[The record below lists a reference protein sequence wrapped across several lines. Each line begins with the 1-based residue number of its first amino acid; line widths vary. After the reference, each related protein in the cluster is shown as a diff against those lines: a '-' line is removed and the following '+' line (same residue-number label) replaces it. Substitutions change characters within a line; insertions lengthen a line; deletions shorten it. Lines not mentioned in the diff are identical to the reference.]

1 MSATAERSPTKL
13 PPSQLPPLT
22 GWQLW
27 AAAFFLSM
35 ANLIAILDMTIAN
48 VSVLTIAGGLAVTPT
63 QGTWVITS
71 YAVAEA
77 ITVPLT
83 GWFTQRY
90 GSVKVFVVAMA
101 AFGLFSAL
109 AGMST
114 SLGVLVFARVLQGM
128 AGGPLMPLSQTL
140 LLRIFPKEKA
150 GAATGIW
157 AMTTLVG
164 PVLGPILGGWI
175 CDNYTWPWIFLINL
189 PIAAA
194 CAWICWKV
202 LRRYETTIVRN
213 PIDVVGFVLLIVWV
227 GALQI
232 MLDEGKNLD
241 WFSSPIIVALAVVAV
256 IGFVAFLIWEF
267 TEAHPIVDLRVFRH
281 RGFTAAVI
289 TISLTFAGFFAANV
303 LTPLWLQSFMAYTAT
318 DAGMTTAWIGI
329 TAFFVAPAVAAMSMK
344 MDPRKLVFYG
354 IIWLGAMT
362 FYRTI
367 ATTEMTYWDVALPLM
382 LLGLGMPFF
391 FIPSTAAAL
400 SSVDEEETNSA
411 AGLMNFMRTLS
422 GAIATSVVTTYWE
435 DEITR
440 NRAELVGVIDPGQ
453 VVYNQ
458 LTSQGMT
465 DDQAML
471 VLERMV
477 TEQSVMLATNELM
490 LVVSVILIVSAFF
503 IWLVPKPTR
512 EIDTSSVH

>member
-1 MSATAERSPTKL
+1 M
-13 PPSQLPPLT
+13 PSVDKGLQPLT

-27 AAAFFLSM
+27 AAALFLSM

-83 GWFTQRY
+83 GWFTARY
-90 GSVKVFVVAMA
+90 GSVKVFVIAMA
-101 AFGLFSAL
+101 AFGLFSGL
-109 AGMST
+109 AGLSS
-114 SLGVLVFARVLQGM
+114 SLGFLVFARVLQGM

-140 LLRIFPKEKA
+140 LLRIFPKDKA

-175 CDNYTWPWIFLINL
+175 CDNYSWPWIFLINL

-202 LRRYETTIVRN
+202 LKRYETKIVRN
-213 PIDVVGFVLLIVWV
+213 PIDMVGFALLIVWV

-241 WFSSPIIVALAVVAV
+241 WFSSPIIVALAVVATV
-256 IGFVAFLIWEF
+256 GFFAFLIWEF
-267 TEAHPIVDLRVFRH
+267 TEEHPIVDLRVFRH
-281 RGFTAAVI
+281 RGFSAAVL

-303 LTPLWLQSFMAYTAT
+303 LTPLWLQSFMSYTAT

-329 TAFFVAPAVAAMSMK
+329 MAFLTAPAVAAMSMK
-344 MDPRKLVFYG
+344 LDPRKLVFCG
-354 IIWLGAMT
+354 VVWLGVMT
-362 FYRTI
+362 LYRTV
-367 ATTEMTYWDVALPLM
+367 ATTEMTYWDIALPLM

-400 SSVDEEETNSA
+400 GSVDEAETNSA

-440 NRAELVGVIDPGQ
+440 NRAELVGVIDPAQ

-458 LTSQGMT
+458 LIGQGMT
-465 DDQAML
+465 ADQAL
-471 VLERMV
+471 VILERMV

-490 LVVSVILIVSAFF
+490 LVVALMLIASAFF

-512 EIDTSSVH
+512 SVDPSAMH

>member
-1 MSATAERSPTKL
+1 MSQAESSLKPL
-13 PPSQLPPLT
+13 SGAQLVV
-22 GWQLW
+22 
-27 AAAFFLSM
+27 AALLLSM

-48 VSVLTIAGGLAVTPT
+48 VSVLTISGSLAVTPT

-83 GWFTQRY
+83 GWFTARY

-101 AFGLFSAL
+101 AFGMFSGL
-109 AGMST
+109 AAMSS
-114 SLGVLVFARVLQGM
+114 SLGFLVFARVLQGM

-194 CAWICWKV
+194 CAYICWKI
-202 LRRYETTIVRN
+202 LHRHETKIVRN
-213 PIDVVGFVLLIVWV
+213 PIDMVGFALLIIWV

-241 WFSSPIIVALAVVAV
+241 WFSSGVIIMLAVVAA
-256 IGFVAFLIWEF
+256 IGFAAFMIWEL
-267 TEAHPIVDLRVFRH
+267 TEEHPIVDLRVFRH
-281 RGFTAAVI
+281 RGFSAAVL

-303 LTPLWLQSFMAYTAT
+303 LTPLWLQSFMGYTAT
-318 DAGMTTAWIGI
+318 NAGMVTAWVGI
-329 TAFFVAPAVAAMSMK
+329 TAFFIAPAVAAMSTK
-344 MDPRKLVFYG
+344 KDPRMLVFG
-354 IIWLGAMT
+354 GVMWIGLIIG
-362 FYRTI
+362 YRAI
-367 ATTEMTYWDVALPLM
+367 ATTDMTYWDISWPLILM
-382 LLGLGMPFF
+382 GLGMPFF

-411 AGLMNFMRTLS
+411 AGLMNFMRTLA
-422 GAIATSVVTTYWE
+422 GAMATSVVTTYW
-435 DEITR
+435 DNDITR
-440 NRAELVGVIDPGQ
+440 NRAERVGLVDQ
-453 VVYNQ
+453 DQTVYNQ
-458 LTSQGMT
+458 LLSQGMT
-465 DDQAML
+465 PEQATQ
-471 VLERMV
+471 VLEKML
-477 TEQSVMLATNELM
+477 TDQSVMLATNDLM
-490 LVVSVILIVSAFF
+490 LLIALLLVFSAFV

-512 EIDTSSVH
+512 TIDPGLSH

>member
-1 MSATAERSPTKL
+1 MSNSEQSLK
-13 PPSQLPPLT
+13 PLT

-27 AAAFFLSM
+27 AAALFLSM

-83 GWFTQRY
+83 GWFTARY

-101 AFGLFSAL
+101 AFGLCSGL
-109 AGMST
+109 AGLSS
-114 SLGVLVFARVLQGM
+114 SLGFLVFARILQGM

-164 PVLGPILGGWI
+164 PVLGPIVGGWI

-189 PIAAA
+189 PIAAV
-194 CAWICWKV
+194 CAWICWKI
-202 LRRYETTIVRN
+202 LRRYETPIVRN
-213 PIDVVGFVLLIVWV
+213 PIDVVGFTLLIIWV

-232 MLDEGKNLD
+232 MLDEGKNFD
-241 WFSSPIIVALAVVAV
+241 WFSSAFIIALAVVAI
-256 IGFVAFLIWEF
+256 IGFVAFLIWEL
-267 TEAHPIVDLRVFRH
+267 TEEHPIVDLRVFRH
-281 RGFTAAVI
+281 RGFTAAVL

-303 LTPLWLQSFMAYTAT
+303 LTPLWLQSYMAYTAT
-318 DAGMTTAWIGI
+318 DSGMTTAWIGI
-329 TAFFVAPAVAAMSMK
+329 TAFFTAPAVAAMSMK
-344 MDPRKLVFYG
+344 LDPRKLVFFG
-354 IIWLGAMT
+354 VLWLGFITM
-362 FYRTI
+362 YRAI
-367 ATTEMTYWDVALPLM
+367 ATTDMDYWDIALPLM

-400 SSVDEEETNSA
+400 GSVEEAETNSA

-422 GAIATSVVTTYWE
+422 GAIATSLVTTYWE

-440 NRAELVGVIDPGQ
+440 NRAELVGVIDPAQ
-453 VVYNQ
+453 ITYNQ
-458 LTSQGMT
+458 LVAQGMT
-465 DDQAML
+465 DSQALAILEYML
-471 VLERMV
+471 
-477 TEQSVMLATNELM
+477 TGQSVMLATNELM
-490 LVVSVILIVSAFF
+490 LVVSIMLIVSAFF
-503 IWLVPKPTR
+503 IWFVPKPTR
-512 EIDTSSVH
+512 SVDASAIH

>member
-1 MSATAERSPTKL
+1 MSATDKAL
-13 PPSQLPPLT
+13 QPLS

-27 AAAFFLSM
+27 AAAMFLSM

-90 GSVKVFVVAMA
+90 GSVKVFVIAMA
-101 AFGLFSAL
+101 AFGIFSGL
-109 AGMST
+109 AGLSS
-114 SLGVLVFARVLQGM
+114 SLGFLVFARILQGM

-175 CDNYTWPWIFLINL
+175 CDNYSWPWIFLINL
-189 PIAAA
+189 PIAGA
-194 CAWICWKV
+194 CAYICWKI
-202 LRRYETTIVRN
+202 LRRYETKIIRN
-213 PIDVVGFVLLIVWV
+213 PIDVVGFVLLIIWV

-241 WFSSPIIVALAVVAV
+241 WFSSPIISLLAVISV
-256 IGFVAFLIWEF
+256 IGFIAFLIWEF
-267 TEAHPIVDLRVFRH
+267 TEEHPIVDLRVFRH
-281 RGFTAAVI
+281 RGFTAAVL
-289 TISLTFAGFFAANV
+289 TVSLTFAGFFAANV

-329 TAFFVAPAVAAMSMK
+329 TAFFTAPAVAAMSMK
-344 MDPRKLVFYG
+344 MDPRKLVFFG
-354 IIWLGAMT
+354 VLWLGLITM
-362 FYRTI
+362 YRAV
-367 ATTEMTYWDVALPLM
+367 ATTDMSYWDIALPLM

-400 SSVDEEETNSA
+400 GSVEEAETNSA
-411 AGLMNFMRTLS
+411 AGLMNFMRTLA
-422 GAIATSVVTTYWE
+422 GAVATSVVTTYWE

-440 NRAELVGVIDPGQ
+440 NRAELVGVIDPARMT
-453 VVYNQ
+453 YNQ
-458 LTSQGMT
+458 LIDQGMT
-465 DDQAML
+465 DAQAL
-471 VLERMV
+471 AVLERVV

-490 LVVSVILIVSAFF
+490 LVVSLMLIFSAFV

-512 EIDTSSVH
+512 VVDPSASH

>member
-1 MSATAERSPTKL
+1 MSVDKAL
-13 PPSQLPPLT
+13 QPLT

-27 AAAFFLSM
+27 AAAMFLSM

-101 AFGLFSAL
+101 AFGLCSAL
-109 AGMST
+109 AGLST
-114 SLGVLVFARVLQGM
+114 SLGFLIFARVLQGM

-140 LLRIFPKEKA
+140 MLRIFPKEKA

-175 CDNYTWPWIFLINL
+175 CDNYSWPWIFLINL
-189 PIAAA
+189 PIAGA
-194 CAWICWKV
+194 CAYICWKI
-202 LRRYETTIVRN
+202 LRRYETKIVRN
-213 PIDVVGFVLLIVWV
+213 PIDVVGFVLLLVWV

-241 WFSSPIIVALAVVAV
+241 WFSSITIIGLAIVAVV
-256 IGFVAFLIWEF
+256 GFIAFLIWEF
-267 TEAHPIVDLRVFRH
+267 TAEHPIVDLRVFRH
-281 RGFTAAVI
+281 RGFTAAVL

-318 DAGMTTAWIGI
+318 GAGMTTAWIGI
-329 TAFFVAPAVAAMSMK
+329 TAFFTAPFVAAMSMK
-344 MDPRKLVFYG
+344 MDPRKLVFVG
-354 IIWLGAMT
+354 VIWIALMT
-362 FYRTI
+362 LYRTV
-367 ATTEMTYWDVALPLM
+367 ASTDMGYWDVAFPLM

-400 SSVDEEETNSA
+400 ASVDEAETNSA
-411 AGLMNFMRTLS
+411 AGLMNFMRTLA
-422 GAIATSVVTTYWE
+422 GAIATSIVTSYWE

-453 VVYNQ
+453 ITYNQ
-458 LTSQGMT
+458 LIDQGMPEP
-465 DDQAML
+465 QALL

-490 LVVSVILIVSAFF
+490 LVVALMLIFSAFL

-512 EIDTSSVH
+512 TIDASASH

>member
-1 MSATAERSPTKL
+1 MSHRDQAL
-13 PPSQLPPLT
+13 QPLN

-27 AAAFFLSM
+27 AAALFLSM

-90 GSVKVFVVAMA
+90 GSVKVFVIAMA
-101 AFGLFSAL
+101 AFGVFSGL
-109 AGMST
+109 AGMSS
-114 SLGVLVFARVLQGM
+114 SLGFLIFARVLQGM

-175 CDNYTWPWIFLINL
+175 CDNASWPWIFLINL

-202 LRRYETTIVRN
+202 LRRYETKIVRN
-213 PIDVVGFVLLIVWV
+213 PIDVVGFILLIIWV

-241 WFSSPIIVALAVVAV
+241 WFASPIIIGLAAVAVV
-256 IGFVAFLIWEF
+256 GFCAFLIWEF
-267 TEAHPIVDLRVFRH
+267 TEEHPIVDLRVFRH
-281 RGFTAAVI
+281 RGFTAAVL

-329 TAFFVAPAVAAMSMK
+329 TAFVVAPAVAAMSMK
-344 MDPRKLVFYG
+344 FDPRKLVFFG
-354 IIWLGAMT
+354 IIWLGLIT
-362 FYRTI
+362 LYRTV
-367 ATTEMTYWDVALPLM
+367 ATTEMTYWDVSLPLM

-400 SSVDEEETNSA
+400 GSVEEEETNSA

-422 GAIATSVVTTYWE
+422 GAIATSMVTTYWE

-440 NRAELVGVIDPGQ
+440 NRADLVGIIDPGQ
-453 VVYNQ
+453 AIANQ
-458 LTSQGMT
+458 LSSQGMN
-465 DDQAML
+465 DAQVLA
-471 VLERMV
+471 VLEHMV

-490 LVVSVILIVSAFF
+490 LVTAYILIAAAFL
-503 IWLVPKPTR
+503 IWLVPKPGR
-512 EIDTSSVH
+512 AIDTSAIH

>member
-1 MSATAERSPTKL
+1 MSATAEPLPTTR
-13 PPSQLPPLT
+13 PSSQLPPLT

-114 SLGVLVFARVLQGM
+114 SLGFLVFARVLQGM

-458 LTSQGMT
+458 LTSQGMS

-490 LVVSVILIVSAFF
+490 LVVSIILIVSAFF

-512 EIDTSSVH
+512 EIDTSGVH

>member
-1 MSATAERSPTKL
+1 MTSIDKAL
-13 PPSQLPPLT
+13 QPLS

-27 AAAFFLSM
+27 AAAMFLSM

-90 GSVKVFVVAMA
+90 GSVKVFVIAMA
-101 AFGLFSAL
+101 AFGIFSGL
-109 AGMST
+109 AGLSS
-114 SLGVLVFARVLQGM
+114 SLGFLVFARILQGM

-175 CDNYTWPWIFLINL
+175 CDNYSWPWIFLINL
-189 PIAAA
+189 PIAGA
-194 CAWICWKV
+194 CAYICWKI
-202 LRRYETTIVRN
+202 LRRYETRIVRN
-213 PIDVVGFVLLIVWV
+213 PIDVVGFILLIIWV

-241 WFSSPIIVALAVVAV
+241 WFSSPIISMLAVISV
-256 IGFVAFLIWEF
+256 IGFIAFLIWEF

-281 RGFTAAVI
+281 RGFSAAVL
-289 TISLTFAGFFAANV
+289 TVSLTFAGFFAANV

-329 TAFFVAPAVAAMSMK
+329 TAFFTAPAVAAMSMK
-344 MDPRKLVFYG
+344 LDPRKLVFCG
-354 IIWLGAMT
+354 VLWLGAITM
-362 FYRTI
+362 YRAV
-367 ATTEMTYWDVALPLM
+367 ATTDMSYWDVALPLM

-400 SSVDEEETNSA
+400 GSVDEAETNSA
-411 AGLMNFMRTLS
+411 AGLMNFMRTLA
-422 GAIATSVVTTYWE
+422 GAVATSVVTTYWE

-440 NRAELVGVIDPGQ
+440 NRAELVGIIDPARIT
-453 VVYNQ
+453 YNQ
-458 LTSQGMT
+458 LIDQGMT
-465 DDQAML
+465 DAQAL
-471 VLERMV
+471 AVLERIV

-490 LVVSVILIVSAFF
+490 LVVSLMLIFSAFV

-512 EIDTSSVH
+512 TIDPSASH

>member
-1 MSATAERSPTKL
+1 MSAADNAL
-13 PPSQLPPLT
+13 QPSRPLAPLT

-27 AAAFFLSM
+27 AAALFLSM

-90 GSVKVFVVAMA
+90 GSVKVFVIAMA
-101 AFGLFSAL
+101 AFGLCSGL
-109 AGMST
+109 AGLSS
-114 SLGVLVFARVLQGM
+114 SLGFLVFARVLQGM

-175 CDNYTWPWIFLINL
+175 CDNYSWPWIFLINL

-202 LRRYETTIVRN
+202 LKRYETVIVRN
-213 PIDVVGFVLLIVWV
+213 PIDVVGFILLVVWV
-227 GALQI
+227 GSLQI

-241 WFSSPIIVALAVVAV
+241 WFSSPIIIGLAVVSV
-256 IGFVAFLIWEF
+256 IGFCAFLIWEL
-267 TEAHPIVDLRVFRH
+267 TEEHPIVDLRIFRH

-303 LTPLWLQSFMAYTAT
+303 LTPLWLQSYMAYTAT

-329 TAFFVAPAVAAMSMK
+329 MAFITAPAVAAMSMK
-344 MDPRKLVFYG
+344 LDPRTLVFFG
-354 IIWLGAMT
+354 VVWLGGMT
-362 FYRTI
+362 MYRAV
-367 ATTEMTYWDVALPLM
+367 ATTDMTYWNVALPLM

-400 SSVDEEETNSA
+400 GSVEEVETNSA

-422 GAIATSVVTTYWE
+422 GAIATSFVTTYWE

-453 VVYNQ
+453 AVYNQ
-458 LTSQGMT
+458 LLGQGMSE
-465 DDQAML
+465 DQVFM

-477 TEQSVMLATNELM
+477 IEQSVMLATNELM
-490 LVVSVILIVSAFF
+490 LVVSLMLIASAFF

-512 EIDTSSVH
+512 AVDPSAMH

>member
-1 MSATAERSPTKL
+1 MSATDKAL
-13 PPSQLPPLT
+13 QPLS

-27 AAAFFLSM
+27 AAAMFLSM

-90 GSVKVFVVAMA
+90 GSVKVFVIAMA
-101 AFGLFSAL
+101 AFGIFSGL
-109 AGMST
+109 AGLSS
-114 SLGVLVFARVLQGM
+114 SLGFLVFARILQGM

-175 CDNYTWPWIFLINL
+175 CDNYSWPWIFLINL
-189 PIAAA
+189 PIAGA
-194 CAWICWKV
+194 CAYICWKI
-202 LRRYETTIVRN
+202 LRRYETKIIRN
-213 PIDVVGFVLLIVWV
+213 PIDVVGFVLLIIWV

-241 WFSSPIIVALAVVAV
+241 WFSSPIISLLAVISV
-256 IGFVAFLIWEF
+256 IGFIAFLIWEF
-267 TEAHPIVDLRVFRH
+267 TEEHPIVDLRVFRH
-281 RGFTAAVI
+281 RGFTAAVL
-289 TISLTFAGFFAANV
+289 TVSLTFAGFFAANV

-329 TAFFVAPAVAAMSMK
+329 TAFFTAPAVAAMSMK
-344 MDPRKLVFYG
+344 MDPRKLVFFG
-354 IIWLGAMT
+354 VLRLGLITM
-362 FYRTI
+362 YRAV
-367 ATTEMTYWDVALPLM
+367 ATTDMSYWDIALPLM

-400 SSVDEEETNSA
+400 GSVEEAETNSA
-411 AGLMNFMRTLS
+411 AGLMNFMRTLA
-422 GAIATSVVTTYWE
+422 GAVATSVVTTYWE

-440 NRAELVGVIDPGQ
+440 NRAELVGVIDPARMT
-453 VVYNQ
+453 YNQ
-458 LTSQGMT
+458 LIDQGMT
-465 DDQAML
+465 DAQAL
-471 VLERMV
+471 AVLERVV

-490 LVVSVILIVSAFF
+490 LVVSLMLIFSAFV

-512 EIDTSSVH
+512 VVDPSASH

>member
-1 MSATAERSPTKL
+1 MSATEKDRQSLAPPT
-13 PPSQLPPLT
+13 PLT

-27 AAAFFLSM
+27 AAALFLSM

-90 GSVKVFVVAMA
+90 GSVKVFVIAMA
-101 AFGLFSAL
+101 AFGLCSGL
-109 AGMST
+109 AGLSS
-114 SLGVLVFARVLQGM
+114 SLGFLVFARVLQGM

-175 CDNYTWPWIFLINL
+175 CDNYSWPWIFLINL

-202 LRRYETTIVRN
+202 LQRYETKIVRN
-213 PIDVVGFVLLIVWV
+213 PIDVVGFILLIVWV

-241 WFSSPIIVALAVVAV
+241 WFSSPLIVALAVVAV
-256 IGFVAFLIWEF
+256 IGFCAFLIWEL
-267 TEAHPIVDLRVFRH
+267 TEEHPIVDLRIFRH

-318 DAGMTTAWIGI
+318 DSGMTTAWIGI
-329 TAFFVAPAVAAMSMK
+329 MAFITAPAVAAMSMK
-344 MDPRKLVFYG
+344 MDPRKLVFFG
-354 IIWLGAMT
+354 VIWLGAMT
-362 FYRTI
+362 WYRTV
-367 ATTEMTYWDVALPLM
+367 ATTDMTYWDVAMPLM

-391 FIPSTAAAL
+391 FIPSTAVAL
-400 SSVDEEETNSA
+400 GSVEESETNSA

-453 VVYNQ
+453 TIYNQ
-458 LTSQGMT
+458 LIGQGMNE
-465 DDQAML
+465 DQVFM

-490 LVVSVILIVSAFF
+490 LVVSIMLVGSAFF

-512 EIDTSSVH
+512 TIDPSAGH

>member
-1 MSATAERSPTKL
+1 MSQAESSLK
-13 PPSQLPPLT
+13 PLT
-22 GWQLW
+22 GGQLVV
-27 AAAFFLSM
+27 AALLLSM

-48 VSVLTIAGGLAVTPT
+48 VSVLTISGSLAVTPT

-83 GWFTQRY
+83 GWFTARF

-101 AFGLFSAL
+101 AFGIFSGL
-109 AGMST
+109 AAMSS
-114 SLGVLVFARVLQGM
+114 SLGFLVFARVLQGM

-194 CAWICWKV
+194 CAYVCWKI
-202 LRRYETTIVRN
+202 LRRHETKIVRN
-213 PIDVVGFVLLIVWV
+213 PIDIVGFALLIIWV

-241 WFSSPIIVALAVVAV
+241 WFSSNIIIALAVVAV
-256 IGFVAFLIWEF
+256 IGFAAFMIWEL
-267 TEAHPIVDLRVFRH
+267 TEEHPSVDLRVFRH
-281 RGFTAAVI
+281 RGFSAAVL

-303 LTPLWLQSFMAYTAT
+303 LTPLWLQSFMGYTAT
-318 DAGMTTAWIGI
+318 HAGMVTAWVGI
-329 TAFFVAPAVAAMSMK
+329 TAFFIAPAVAAMSTK
-344 MDPRKLVFYG
+344 KDPRMLVFG
-354 IIWLGAMT
+354 GVLWLGLIIAL
-362 FYRTI
+362 RAI
-367 ATTEMTYWDVALPLM
+367 ATTDMSYWDISWPLM
-382 LLGLGMPFF
+382 LMGLGMPFF
-391 FIPSTAAAL
+391 FIPSTAVAL
-400 SSVDEEETNSA
+400 SSVNEEETNSA
-411 AGLMNFMRTLS
+411 AGLMNFMRTLA
-422 GAIATSVVTTYWE
+422 GAMATSVVTSYW
-435 DEITR
+435 DNDITR
-440 NRAELVGVIDPGQ
+440 NRAERVGLVDQ
-453 VVYNQ
+453 DQAVYNQ
-458 LTSQGMT
+458 LLGQGMT
-465 DDQAML
+465 SEQATQML
-471 VLERMV
+471 EKML
-477 TEQSVMLATNELM
+477 TDQSVMLATNELM
-490 LVVSVILIVSAFF
+490 LIIALLLVFSAFV

-512 EIDTSSVH
+512 TIDPGLSH

>member
-1 MSATAERSPTKL
+1 MSASEKGRQPL
-13 PPSQLPPLT
+13 VPLT

-27 AAAFFLSM
+27 AAALFLSM

-90 GSVKVFVVAMA
+90 GSVKVFVIAMG
-101 AFGLFSAL
+101 AFGLCSGL
-109 AGMST
+109 AGLSS
-114 SLGVLVFARVLQGM
+114 SLGFLVFARVLQGM

-175 CDNYTWPWIFLINL
+175 CDNYSWPWIFLINL

-202 LRRYETTIVRN
+202 LQRYETKIIRN
-213 PIDVVGFVLLIVWV
+213 PIDVVGFILLIVWV

-241 WFSSPIIVALAVVAV
+241 WFSSPIIVALGVVAI
-256 IGFVAFLIWEF
+256 IGFCAFLIWEL
-267 TEAHPIVDLRVFRH
+267 TEEHPIVDLRIFRH

-318 DAGMTTAWIGI
+318 DSGMTTAWIGI
-329 TAFFVAPAVAAMSMK
+329 MAFITAPAVAAMSMK
-344 MDPRKLVFYG
+344 MDPRKLVFFG
-354 IIWLGAMT
+354 VIWLGAMT
-362 FYRTI
+362 WFRTV
-367 ATTEMTYWDVALPLM
+367 ATTDMTYWDIALPLM

-391 FIPSTAAAL
+391 FIPSTAVAL
-400 SSVDEEETNSA
+400 GSVEEAETNSA

-453 VVYNQ
+453 SIYNQ
-458 LTSQGMT
+458 LIGQGMN
-465 DDQAML
+465 QEQVFA

-490 LVVSVILIVSAFF
+490 LVVSIMLVASAFF

-512 EIDTSSVH
+512 TIDPSAAH

>member
-1 MSATAERSPTKL
+1 MVVAVKETAL
-13 PPSQLPPLT
+13 QPLS
-22 GWQLW
+22 GGQLW
-27 AAAFFLSM
+27 AAAIFLSM

-77 ITVPLT
+77 ISVPLT
-83 GWFTQRY
+83 GWFTARY
-90 GSVKVFVVAMA
+90 GSVRVFVIAMA
-101 AFGLFSAL
+101 AFGLFSGL
-109 AGMST
+109 AGLSS
-114 SLGVLVFARVLQGM
+114 SLGFLVFARVLQGM

-194 CAWICWKV
+194 CGWICWKI
-202 LRRYETTIVRN
+202 LRRYETRIVRN
-213 PIDVVGFVLLIVWV
+213 PIDVVGFILLFIWV

-241 WFSSPIIVALAVVAV
+241 WFSSKIIIALAVIAA
-256 IGFVAFLIWEF
+256 IGFIAFLIWEF
-267 TEAHPIVDLRVFRH
+267 TEEHPIVDLRVFRH
-281 RGFTAAVI
+281 RGFSAAVL

-303 LTPLWLQSFMAYTAT
+303 LTPLWLQSFMGYTAT
-318 DAGMTTAWIGI
+318 DSGMTTAWIGI
-329 TAFFVAPAVAAMSMK
+329 SAFFTAPLVAAMSMK
-344 MDPRKLVFYG
+344 MDPRKLVFLG
-354 IIWLGAMT
+354 VLWLGGMT
-362 FYRTI
+362 LYRTI
-367 ATTEMTYWDVALPLM
+367 ATTDMTSWDITWPMM

-391 FIPSTAAAL
+391 FIPSTAVAL
-400 SSVDEEETNSA
+400 GSVDEEETNSA
-411 AGLMNFMRTLS
+411 AGLMNFMRTLA
-422 GAIATSVVTTYWE
+422 GAIATSLVTTYWE

-440 NRAELVGVIDPGQ
+440 NRADLVGVIDPAQMTYQQLIEQGMSDAQ
-453 VVYNQ
+453 ALAMLEQ
-458 LTSQGMT
+458 LTTS
-465 DDQAML
+465 
-471 VLERMV
+471 
-477 TEQSVMLATNELM
+477 QSVMLATNELM
-490 LVVSVILIVSAFF
+490 LIVSLLLLFSAFV

-512 EIDTSSVH
+512 VIDPSMSH

>member
-1 MSATAERSPTKL
+1 MSQAESSLKPL
-13 PPSQLPPLT
+13 SGAQLVV
-22 GWQLW
+22 
-27 AAAFFLSM
+27 AALLLSM

-48 VSVLTIAGGLAVTPT
+48 VSVLTISGSLAVTPT

-83 GWFTQRY
+83 GWFTARY

-101 AFGLFSAL
+101 AFGMFSGL
-109 AGMST
+109 AAMSS
-114 SLGVLVFARVLQGM
+114 SLGFLVFARVLQGM

-194 CAWICWKV
+194 CAYICWKI
-202 LRRYETTIVRN
+202 LHRHETKIVRN
-213 PIDVVGFVLLIVWV
+213 PIDMVGFALLIIWV

-241 WFSSPIIVALAVVAV
+241 WFSSGVIIMLAVVAA
-256 IGFVAFLIWEF
+256 IGFAAFMIWEL
-267 TEAHPIVDLRVFRH
+267 TEEHPIVDLRVFRH
-281 RGFTAAVI
+281 RGFSAAVL

-303 LTPLWLQSFMAYTAT
+303 LTPLWLQSFMGYTAT
-318 DAGMTTAWIGI
+318 NAGMVTAWVGI
-329 TAFFVAPAVAAMSMK
+329 TAFFIAPAVAAMLTK
-344 MDPRKLVFYG
+344 KDPRMLVFG
-354 IIWLGAMT
+354 GVMWIGLIIG
-362 FYRTI
+362 YRAI
-367 ATTEMTYWDVALPLM
+367 ATTDMTYWDISWPLILM
-382 LLGLGMPFF
+382 GLGMPFF

-411 AGLMNFMRTLS
+411 AGLMNFMRTLA
-422 GAIATSVVTTYWE
+422 GAMATSVVTTYW
-435 DEITR
+435 DNDITR
-440 NRAELVGVIDPGQ
+440 NRAERVGLVDQ
-453 VVYNQ
+453 DQTVYNQ
-458 LTSQGMT
+458 LLSQGMT
-465 DDQAML
+465 PEQATQ
-471 VLERMV
+471 VLEKML
-477 TEQSVMLATNELM
+477 TDQSVMLATNDLM
-490 LVVSVILIVSAFF
+490 LVIALLLVFSAFV

-512 EIDTSSVH
+512 TIDPGLSH

>member
-1 MSATAERSPTKL
+1 MSKVESMLK
-13 PPSQLPPLT
+13 PLS

-27 AAAFFLSM
+27 AAAMFLSM

-90 GSVKVFVVAMA
+90 GSVKVFVIAMA
-101 AFGLFSAL
+101 AFGLCSVL
-109 AGMST
+109 AGLST
-114 SLGVLVFARVLQGM
+114 SLGFLVFARVLQGM

-175 CDNYTWPWIFLINL
+175 CDNYSWPWIFLINL
-189 PIAAA
+189 PIAGA
-194 CAWICWKV
+194 CAYICWKI
-202 LRRYETTIVRN
+202 LRRYETKIVRN
-213 PIDVVGFVLLIVWV
+213 PIDVIGFVLLIIWV

-241 WFSSPIIVALAVVAV
+241 WFSSNIIVSLAVIAV
-256 IGFVAFLIWEF
+256 VGFVAFLIWEF
-267 TEAHPIVDLRVFRH
+267 TEEHPIVDLRVFRH
-281 RGFTAAVI
+281 RGFSAAVL

-329 TAFFVAPAVAAMSMK
+329 TAFFTAPMVAAMSMK
-344 MDPRKLVFYG
+344 MDPRKLVFVG
-354 IIWLGAMT
+354 VLWLGVIT
-362 FYRTI
+362 LYRTV
-367 ATTEMTYWDVALPLM
+367 ATTDMSYWDIAMPLM

-400 SSVDEEETNSA
+400 ASVDEAETNSA

-422 GAIATSVVTTYWE
+422 GAIATSMVTSYWE

-440 NRAELVGVIDPGQ
+440 NRAELVGVIDPAQ
-453 VVYNQ
+453 ITHNQ
-458 LTSQGMT
+458 LIEQGLSEF
-465 DDQAML
+465 QAMA

-490 LVVSVILIVSAFF
+490 LVVALMLIFSAFV

-512 EIDTSSVH
+512 TIDPSASH

>member
-1 MSATAERSPTKL
+1 MSHSAAGDKAP
-13 PPSQLPPLT
+13 QALT

-27 AAAFFLSM
+27 AAAMFLSM

-90 GSVKVFVVAMA
+90 GSVRVFVIAMA
-101 AFGLFSAL
+101 AFGLCSAL
-109 AGMST
+109 AGMAS
-114 SLGVLVFARVLQGM
+114 SLGFLIFARVLQGM

-175 CDNYTWPWIFLINL
+175 CDNYSWPWIFLINL

-194 CAWICWKV
+194 CAWICWKI
-202 LRRYETTIVRN
+202 LRAYETRIVRN
-213 PIDVVGFVLLIVWV
+213 PIDVVGFVLLIIWV

-241 WFSSPIIVALAVVAV
+241 WFSSNIIIGLAVVAV
-256 IGFVAFLIWEF
+256 VGFAAFMIWEL
-267 TEAHPIVDLRVFRH
+267 TEEHPIVDLRVFRH
-281 RGFTAAVI
+281 RGFSAAVL

-329 TAFFVAPAVAAMSMK
+329 MAFLTAPAVAAMSMK
-344 MDPRKLVFYG
+344 MDPRKLVFVG
-354 IIWLGAMT
+354 VLWLGIMT
-362 FYRTI
+362 LYRTV
-367 ATTEMTYWDVALPLM
+367 ATTDMTYWDVALPLM

-400 SSVDEEETNSA
+400 ASVDEAETNSA

-422 GAIATSVVTTYWE
+422 GAIATSMVTSYWE

-440 NRAELVGVIDPGQ
+440 NRAELVGVIDPAQ
-453 VVYNQ
+453 NTYNQ
-458 LTSQGMT
+458 LIAQGMS
-465 DDQAML
+465 DAQASA

-490 LVVSVILIVSAFF
+490 LVVALMLIFSAFV

-512 EIDTSSVH
+512 TIDPSAAH

>member
-1 MSATAERSPTKL
+1 MSATEKDRQSLAPPT
-13 PPSQLPPLT
+13 PLT

-27 AAAFFLSM
+27 AAALFLSM

-90 GSVKVFVVAMA
+90 GSVKVFVIAMA
-101 AFGLFSAL
+101 AFGLCSGL
-109 AGMST
+109 AGLSS
-114 SLGVLVFARVLQGM
+114 SLGFLVFARVLQGM

-175 CDNYTWPWIFLINL
+175 CDNYSWPWIFLINL

-202 LRRYETTIVRN
+202 LQRYETKIVRN

-256 IGFVAFLIWEF
+256 IGFCAFLIWEL
-267 TEAHPIVDLRVFRH
+267 TEEHPIVDLRIFRH

-318 DAGMTTAWIGI
+318 DSGMTTAWIGI
-329 TAFFVAPAVAAMSMK
+329 MAFITAPAVAAMSMK
-344 MDPRKLVFYG
+344 MDPRKLVFFG
-354 IIWLGAMT
+354 VIWLGAMT
-362 FYRTI
+362 WYRTV
-367 ATTEMTYWDVALPLM
+367 ATTDMTYWDVATPLM

-391 FIPSTAAAL
+391 FIPSTAVAL
-400 SSVDEEETNSA
+400 GSVEESETNSA

-453 VVYNQ
+453 TIYNQ
-458 LTSQGMT
+458 LIGQGMNE
-465 DDQAML
+465 DQVFM

-490 LVVSVILIVSAFF
+490 LVVSIMLVGSAFF

-512 EIDTSSVH
+512 TIDPSAGH

>member
-1 MSATAERSPTKL
+1 MAAPDKAL
-13 PPSQLPPLT
+13 QPLT

-27 AAAFFLSM
+27 AAAMFLSM

-101 AFGLFSAL
+101 AFGLCSAL
-109 AGMST
+109 AGLSS
-114 SLGVLVFARVLQGM
+114 SLGFLIFARVLQGM

-140 LLRIFPKEKA
+140 MLRIFPKEKA

-175 CDNYTWPWIFLINL
+175 CDNYSWPWIFLINL

-194 CAWICWKV
+194 CAYICWKI
-202 LRRYETTIVRN
+202 LHRYETKIIRN
-213 PIDVVGFVLLIVWV
+213 PIDVVGFVLLLVWV

-241 WFSSPIIVALAVVAV
+241 WFSSKIIIGLAIVAVV
-256 IGFVAFLIWEF
+256 GFVAFLIWEF
-267 TEAHPIVDLRVFRH
+267 TEEHPIVDLRVFRH
-281 RGFTAAVI
+281 RGFSAAVL

-318 DAGMTTAWIGI
+318 GAGMTTAWIGI
-329 TAFFVAPAVAAMSMK
+329 TAFFTAPFVAAMSMK
-344 MDPRKLVFYG
+344 MDPRKLVFVG
-354 IIWLGAMT
+354 VLWLAIMT
-362 FYRTI
+362 LYRTV
-367 ATTEMTYWDVALPLM
+367 ASTDMGYWDVAMPLM

-400 SSVDEEETNSA
+400 ASVEEEETNSA

-422 GAIATSVVTTYWE
+422 GAVATSIVTSYWE

-440 NRAELVGVIDPGQ
+440 NRAELVGVIDPAN
-453 VVYNQ
+453 VTYNQ
-458 LTSQGMT
+458 LVDQGMPEP
-465 DDQAML
+465 QAL
-471 VLERMV
+471 AVLERMV

-490 LVVSVILIVSAFF
+490 LVVALMLIFSAFL

-512 EIDTSSVH
+512 TIDASSSH

>member
-1 MSATAERSPTKL
+1 MSQSDNAL
-13 PPSQLPPLT
+13 QPLT

-27 AAAFFLSM
+27 AAAIFLSM

-90 GSVKVFVVAMA
+90 GSVKVFVVAMV
-101 AFGLFSAL
+101 AFGLCSGL
-109 AGMST
+109 AGLSS
-114 SLGVLVFARVLQGM
+114 SLGFLIFARVLQGM

-175 CDNYTWPWIFLINL
+175 CDNYSWPWIFLINL

-194 CAWICWKV
+194 CAYICWKI
-202 LRRYETTIVRN
+202 LHRYETKIVRN
-213 PIDVVGFVLLIVWV
+213 PIDVVGFILLLIWV

-241 WFSSPIIVALAVVAV
+241 WFSSKIIITLAIISVV
-256 IGFVAFLIWEF
+256 GFVAFLIWEF
-267 TEAHPIVDLRVFRH
+267 TEDHPIVDLRVFRH
-281 RGFTAAVI
+281 RGFSAAVL

-318 DAGMTTAWIGI
+318 DSGMATAWIGI
-329 TAFFVAPAVAAMSMK
+329 TAFLTAPFVAAMSMK
-344 MDPRKLVFYG
+344 MDPRKLVFVG
-354 IIWLGAMT
+354 VLWLAIMT
-362 FYRTI
+362 LYRTI
-367 ATTEMTYWDVALPLM
+367 ATTDMGYWDVAFPLM

-400 SSVDEEETNSA
+400 ASVDEAETNSA

-422 GAIATSVVTTYWE
+422 GAVATSLVTSYWE

-440 NRAELVGVIDPGQ
+440 NRAELVGIFDQGQ
-453 VVYNQ
+453 VAYSRF
-458 LTSQGMT
+458 LEQGMSEQ
-465 DDQAML
+465 QAMA
-471 VLERMV
+471 VMERMV

-490 LVVSVILIVSAFF
+490 LIVALMLIFSAFV

-512 EIDTSSVH
+512 TIDPSASH

>member
-1 MSATAERSPTKL
+1 MSKVESMLK
-13 PPSQLPPLT
+13 PLS

-27 AAAFFLSM
+27 AAAMFLSM

-90 GSVKVFVVAMA
+90 GSVKVFVIAMA
-101 AFGLFSAL
+101 AFGLCSAL
-109 AGMST
+109 AGLST
-114 SLGVLVFARVLQGM
+114 SLGFLVFARVLQGM

-175 CDNYTWPWIFLINL
+175 CDNYSWPWIFLINL
-189 PIAAA
+189 PIAGA
-194 CAWICWKV
+194 CAYICWKI
-202 LRRYETTIVRN
+202 LRRYETKIVRN
-213 PIDVVGFVLLIVWV
+213 PIDVIGFVLLIIWV

-241 WFSSPIIVALAVVAV
+241 WFSSNIIVSLAVIAV
-256 IGFVAFLIWEF
+256 VGFVAFLIWEF
-267 TEAHPIVDLRVFRH
+267 TEEHPIVDLRVFRH
-281 RGFTAAVI
+281 RGFSAAVL

-329 TAFFVAPAVAAMSMK
+329 TAFFTAPMVAAMSMK
-344 MDPRKLVFYG
+344 MDPRKLVFVG
-354 IIWLGAMT
+354 VLWLGVIT
-362 FYRTI
+362 LYRTV
-367 ATTEMTYWDVALPLM
+367 ATTDMSYWDIAMPLM

-400 SSVDEEETNSA
+400 ASVDEAETNSA

-422 GAIATSVVTTYWE
+422 GAIATSMVTSYWE

-440 NRAELVGVIDPGQ
+440 NRAELVGVIDPAQ
-453 VVYNQ
+453 ITHNQ
-458 LTSQGMT
+458 LIEQGLSEF
-465 DDQAML
+465 QAMA

-490 LVVSVILIVSAFF
+490 LVVALMLIFSAFV

-512 EIDTSSVH
+512 TIDPSASH

>member
-1 MSATAERSPTKL
+1 MSQAE
-13 PPSQLPPLT
+13 PSLKPLSGAQLVV
-22 GWQLW
+22 
-27 AAAFFLSM
+27 AALLLSM

-48 VSVLTIAGGLAVTPT
+48 VSVLTISGSLAVTPT

-83 GWFTQRY
+83 GWFTARY

-101 AFGLFSAL
+101 AFGLFSGVA
-109 AGMST
+109 AMSS
-114 SLGVLVFARVLQGM
+114 SLSFLVFARVLQGM

-194 CAWICWKV
+194 CAYICWKI
-202 LRRYETTIVRN
+202 LRRHETKIVRN
-213 PIDVVGFVLLIVWV
+213 PIDMVGFALLIVWV

-241 WFSSPIIVALAVVAV
+241 WFSSNFIITLAIVAA
-256 IGFVAFLIWEF
+256 IGFAAFMIWEL
-267 TEAHPIVDLRVFRH
+267 TEEHPIVDLRVFRH
-281 RGFTAAVI
+281 RGFSAAVL

-303 LTPLWLQSFMAYTAT
+303 LTPLWLQSFMGYTAT
-318 DAGMTTAWIGI
+318 HAGMVTAWVGI
-329 TAFFVAPAVAAMSMK
+329 TAFFIAPAVAAMSTK
-344 MDPRKLVFYG
+344 KDPRILVFG
-354 IIWLGAMT
+354 GVMWIGLIIGLRA
-362 FYRTI
+362 I
-367 ATTEMTYWDVALPLM
+367 ATTDMTYWDISWPLM
-382 LLGLGMPFF
+382 LMGLGMPFF

-411 AGLMNFMRTLS
+411 AGLMNFMRTLA
-422 GAIATSVVTTYWE
+422 GAMATSAVTSYW
-435 DEITR
+435 DNDITR
-440 NRAELVGVIDPGQ
+440 NRAERVGLIDQDQ

-458 LTSQGMT
+458 LLSQGMT
-465 DDQAML
+465 PEQATQ
-471 VLERMV
+471 VLEKML
-477 TEQSVMLATNELM
+477 TDQSVMLATNELM
-490 LVVSVILIVSAFF
+490 LLIALLLVFSAFV

-512 EIDTSSVH
+512 TIDPGLSH

>member
-1 MSATAERSPTKL
+1 MSANEPTL
-13 PPSQLPPLT
+13 QPLT

-27 AAAFFLSM
+27 AAALFLSM

-83 GWFTQRY
+83 GWFTARY

-114 SLGVLVFARVLQGM
+114 SLGFLVFARVLQGM

-189 PIAAA
+189 PIAVA
-194 CAWICWKV
+194 CAWVCWKV
-202 LRRYETTIVRN
+202 LQRYETRIVRN
-213 PIDVVGFVLLIVWV
+213 PIDVVGFVLLIIWV

-241 WFSSPIIVALAVVAV
+241 WFSSPIIVGLAVIAV
-256 IGFVAFLIWEF
+256 VGFVAFLIWEF
-267 TEAHPIVDLRVFRH
+267 TEEHPIVDLRVFRH
-281 RGFTAAVI
+281 RGFSAAVL

-329 TAFFVAPAVAAMSMK
+329 TAFFTAPAVAAMSMK
-344 MDPRKLVFYG
+344 MDPRKLVFFG
-354 IIWLGAMT
+354 ILWLGLIT
-362 FYRTI
+362 LYRTI
-367 ATTEMTYWDVALPLM
+367 ATTEMSYWDVAMPLM

-400 SSVDEEETNSA
+400 GSVEEEETNSA

-422 GAIATSVVTTYWE
+422 GAIATSMVTTYWE

-440 NRAELVGVIDPGQ
+440 NRSELVGVIDPGQ
-453 VVYNQ
+453 VIYNQ

-465 DDQAML
+465 DAQAFL

-490 LVVSVILIVSAFF
+490 LVVAVMLIVSACF
-503 IWLVPKPTR
+503 IWLVPKPNR
-512 EIDTSSVH
+512 VVDTSGVH

>member
-1 MSATAERSPTKL
+1 MSANEPTL
-13 PPSQLPPLT
+13 QPLT

-27 AAAFFLSM
+27 AAALFLLM

-83 GWFTQRY
+83 GWFTARY

-114 SLGVLVFARVLQGM
+114 SLGFLVFARVLQGM

-189 PIAAA
+189 PIAVA
-194 CAWICWKV
+194 CAWVCWKV
-202 LRRYETTIVRN
+202 LQRYETRIVRN
-213 PIDVVGFVLLIVWV
+213 PIDVVGFVLLIIWV

-241 WFSSPIIVALAVVAV
+241 WFSSPIIVGLAVIAV
-256 IGFVAFLIWEF
+256 VGFVAFLIWEF
-267 TEAHPIVDLRVFRH
+267 TEEHPIVDLRVFRH
-281 RGFTAAVI
+281 RGFSAAVL

-329 TAFFVAPAVAAMSMK
+329 TAFFTAPAVAAMSMK
-344 MDPRKLVFYG
+344 MDPRKLVFFG
-354 IIWLGAMT
+354 ILWLGLIT
-362 FYRTI
+362 LYRTI
-367 ATTEMTYWDVALPLM
+367 ATTEMSYWDVAMPLM

-400 SSVDEEETNSA
+400 GSVEEEETNSA

-422 GAIATSVVTTYWE
+422 GAIATSMVTTYWE

-440 NRAELVGVIDPGQ
+440 NRSELVGVIDPGQ
-453 VVYNQ
+453 VIYNQ

-465 DDQAML
+465 DAQALL

-490 LVVSVILIVSAFF
+490 LVVAVMLIVSACF
-503 IWLVPKPTR
+503 IWLVPKPNR
-512 EIDTSSVH
+512 VVDTSGVH

>member
-1 MSATAERSPTKL
+1 MSKL
-13 PPSQLPPLT
+13 EQTLQPLS

-27 AAAFFLSM
+27 AAAMFLSM

-90 GSVKVFVVAMA
+90 GSVKVFVIAMA
-101 AFGLFSAL
+101 AFGLCSAL
-109 AGMST
+109 AGLST
-114 SLGVLVFARVLQGM
+114 SLGFLVFARVLQGM

-175 CDNYTWPWIFLINL
+175 CDNYSWPWIFLINL
-189 PIAAA
+189 PIAGA
-194 CAWICWKV
+194 CAYICWKI
-202 LRRYETTIVRN
+202 LRRYETKIVRN
-213 PIDVVGFVLLIVWV
+213 PIDVIGFVLLIIWV

-241 WFSSPIIVALAVVAV
+241 WFSSSIIIALAVTAV
-256 IGFVAFLIWEF
+256 VGFVAFLIWEF
-267 TEAHPIVDLRVFRH
+267 TEEHPIVDLRVFRH
-281 RGFTAAVI
+281 RGFSAAVL

-303 LTPLWLQSFMAYTAT
+303 LTPLWLQSFMSYTAT

-329 TAFFVAPAVAAMSMK
+329 MAFVTAPAVAAMSMK
-344 MDPRKLVFYG
+344 MDPRKLVFVG
-354 IIWLGAMT
+354 VLWLGVMT
-362 FYRTI
+362 LYRTV
-367 ATTEMTYWDVALPLM
+367 ATTDMTYWDITMPLM

-400 SSVDEEETNSA
+400 ASVDEVETNSA

-422 GAIATSVVTTYWE
+422 GAIATSMVTSYWE

-440 NRAELVGVIDPGQ
+440 NRAELVGVIDPARIT
-453 VVYNQ
+453 YTQ
-458 LTSQGMT
+458 LLDQGMPEP
-465 DDQAML
+465 QAMA

-490 LVVSVILIVSAFF
+490 LVVALMLIASAFF

-512 EIDTSSVH
+512 TIDPSASH

>member
-1 MSATAERSPTKL
+1 MSQAESSLKPL
-13 PPSQLPPLT
+13 SGAQLVI
-22 GWQLW
+22 
-27 AAAFFLSM
+27 AALLLSM

-48 VSVLTIAGGLAVTPT
+48 VSVLTISGSLAVTPT

-83 GWFTQRY
+83 GWFTARF

-101 AFGLFSAL
+101 AFGLFSGL
-109 AGMST
+109 AAMSS
-114 SLGVLVFARVLQGM
+114 SLGFLVFARVLQGM

-194 CAWICWKV
+194 CAYFCWKI
-202 LRRYETTIVRN
+202 LRRHETKIVRN
-213 PIDVVGFVLLIVWV
+213 PIDMVGFALLIVWV

-241 WFSSPIIVALAVVAV
+241 WFSSNIIIALAVVAV
-256 IGFVAFLIWEF
+256 IGFAAFMIWEL
-267 TEAHPIVDLRVFRH
+267 TDEHPIVDLRVFRH
-281 RGFTAAVI
+281 RGFSAAVL

-303 LTPLWLQSFMAYTAT
+303 LTPLWLQSFMGYTAT
-318 DAGMTTAWIGI
+318 NAGMVTAWVGI
-329 TAFFVAPAVAAMSMK
+329 TAFFIAPAVAAMSTK
-344 MDPRKLVFYG
+344 KDPRMLVFG
-354 IIWLGAMT
+354 GVLWLGLIIAL
-362 FYRTI
+362 RAI
-367 ATTEMTYWDVALPLM
+367 ATTDMTYWDISWPLM
-382 LLGLGMPFF
+382 LMGLGMPFF
-391 FIPSTAAAL
+391 FIPSTAVAL

-411 AGLMNFMRTLS
+411 AGLMNFMRTLA
-422 GAIATSVVTTYWE
+422 GAMATSVVTSYW
-435 DEITR
+435 DNDITR
-440 NRAELVGVIDPGQ
+440 NRAERVGLVDQ
-453 VVYNQ
+453 DQTVYNQ
-458 LTSQGMT
+458 FLSQGMT
-465 DDQAML
+465 PEQATQML
-471 VLERMV
+471 EKML
-477 TEQSVMLATNELM
+477 TDQSVMLATNELM
-490 LVVSVILIVSAFF
+490 LMIALLLVVSAFV

-512 EIDTSSVH
+512 TIDPGLSH

>member
-1 MSATAERSPTKL
+1 MSAAEKAL
-13 PPSQLPPLT
+13 QPLT

-27 AAAFFLSM
+27 AAALFLSM

-83 GWFTQRY
+83 GWFTARY
-90 GSVKVFVVAMA
+90 GSVKVFVIAMA
-101 AFGLFSAL
+101 AFGIFSGV
-109 AGMST
+109 AGLSQ
-114 SLGVLVFARVLQGM
+114 SLGFLVFARVLQGM

-202 LRRYETTIVRN
+202 LKRYETKIVRN
-213 PIDVVGFVLLIVWV
+213 PIDVVGFTLLIVWV
-227 GALQI
+227 GSLQI

-241 WFSSPIIVALAVVAV
+241 WFSSPIIVALAVVAA
-256 IGFVAFLIWEF
+256 IGFAAFLIWEF
-267 TEAHPIVDLRVFRH
+267 TAEHPIVDLRVFRH
-281 RGFTAAVI
+281 RGFSAAVL

-303 LTPLWLQSFMAYTAT
+303 LTPLWLQSFMSYTAT

-329 TAFFVAPAVAAMSMK
+329 MAFLTAPAVAAMSMK
-344 MDPRKLVFYG
+344 LDPRKLVFLG
-354 IIWLGAMT
+354 IIWLGLMT
-362 FYRTI
+362 MYRTV
-367 ATTEMTYWDVALPLM
+367 ATTEMTYWDVAMPLM

-400 SSVDEEETNSA
+400 GSVDEAETNSA
-411 AGLMNFMRTLS
+411 AGLMNFMRTLA
-422 GAIATSVVTTYWE
+422 GAIATSIVTTYWE

-440 NRAELVGVIDPGQ
+440 NRAELVGVIDPAQ
-453 VVYNQ
+453 VIYNQ
-458 LTSQGMT
+458 LIGQGMT
-465 DDQAML
+465 DDQVL
-471 VLERMV
+471 VVLERMV

-490 LVVSVILIVSAFF
+490 LVVALMLIASAFF

-512 EIDTSSVH
+512 SIDPSAMH

>member
-1 MSATAERSPTKL
+1 MSSVDKAL
-13 PPSQLPPLT
+13 QPLS

-27 AAAFFLSM
+27 AAAMFLSM

-90 GSVKVFVVAMA
+90 GSVKVFVIAMA
-101 AFGLFSAL
+101 AFGLCSAL
-109 AGMST
+109 AGLST
-114 SLGVLVFARVLQGM
+114 SLGFLVFARVLQGM

-175 CDNYTWPWIFLINL
+175 CDNYSWPWIFLINL
-189 PIAAA
+189 PIAGA
-194 CAWICWKV
+194 CAYICWKI
-202 LRRYETTIVRN
+202 LRRYETKIVRN
-213 PIDVVGFVLLIVWV
+213 PIDVIGFVLLIIWV

-241 WFSSPIIVALAVVAV
+241 WFSSKIIIGLAIVAVV
-256 IGFVAFLIWEF
+256 GFVAFLIWEF
-267 TEAHPIVDLRVFRH
+267 TEEHPIVDLRVFRH
-281 RGFTAAVI
+281 RGFSAAVL

-329 TAFFVAPAVAAMSMK
+329 SAFFTAPFVAAMSMK
-344 MDPRKLVFYG
+344 MDPRKLVFVG
-354 IIWLGAMT
+354 VLWLALMT
-362 FYRTI
+362 LYRTI
-367 ATTEMTYWDVALPLM
+367 ATTDMSYWDVAFPLM

-400 SSVDEEETNSA
+400 SSVDEAETNSA
-411 AGLMNFMRTLS
+411 AGLMNFMRTLA
-422 GAIATSVVTTYWE
+422 GAIATSMVTSYWE

-453 VVYNQ
+453 ITYHR
-458 LTSQGMT
+458 LIDQGMPEA
-465 DDQAML
+465 QAL
-471 VLERMV
+471 SVLERMV

-490 LVVSVILIVSAFF
+490 LVVALMLIFSAFL
-503 IWLVPKPTR
+503 IWFVPKPTR
-512 EIDTSSVH
+512 TIDPSASH

>member
-1 MSATAERSPTKL
+1 MSVDKAL
-13 PPSQLPPLT
+13 QPLT

-27 AAAFFLSM
+27 AAAIFLSM

-101 AFGLFSAL
+101 AFGLCSAL
-109 AGMST
+109 AGLST
-114 SLGVLVFARVLQGM
+114 SLGFLIFARVLQGM

-140 LLRIFPKEKA
+140 MLRIFPKEKA

-175 CDNYTWPWIFLINL
+175 CDNYSWPWIFLINL
-189 PIAAA
+189 PIAGA
-194 CAWICWKV
+194 CAYICWKI
-202 LRRYETTIVRN
+202 LRRYETKIVRN
-213 PIDVVGFVLLIVWV
+213 PIDVVGFVLLLVWV

-241 WFSSPIIVALAVVAV
+241 WFSSITIIGLVIVAFV
-256 IGFVAFLIWEF
+256 GFIAFLIWEF
-267 TEAHPIVDLRVFRH
+267 TAEHPIVDLRIFRH
-281 RGFTAAVI
+281 RGFTAAVL

-318 DAGMTTAWIGI
+318 GAGMTTAWIGI
-329 TAFFVAPAVAAMSMK
+329 TAFFTAPFVAVMSMK
-344 MDPRKLVFYG
+344 MDPRKLVFIG
-354 IIWLGAMT
+354 VIWLALMT
-362 FYRTI
+362 LYRTV
-367 ATTEMTYWDVALPLM
+367 ASTDMGYWDVAFPLM

-400 SSVDEEETNSA
+400 ASVDEAETNSA
-411 AGLMNFMRTLS
+411 AGLMNFMRTLA
-422 GAIATSVVTTYWE
+422 GAIATSIVTSYWE

-453 VVYNQ
+453 ITYNQ
-458 LTSQGMT
+458 LIDQGMPEP
-465 DDQAML
+465 QALL
-471 VLERMV
+471 VLERML

-490 LVVSVILIVSAFF
+490 LVVALMLIFSAFL

-512 EIDTSSVH
+512 TIDASASH

>member
-1 MSATAERSPTKL
+1 
-13 PPSQLPPLT
+13 
-22 GWQLW
+22 
-27 AAAFFLSM
+27 
-35 ANLIAILDMTIAN
+35 
-48 VSVLTIAGGLAVTPT
+48 
-63 QGTWVITS
+63 
-71 YAVAEA
+71 
-77 ITVPLT
+77 
-83 GWFTQRY
+83 
-90 GSVKVFVVAMA
+90 
-101 AFGLFSAL
+101 
-109 AGMST
+109 
-114 SLGVLVFARVLQGM
+114 
-128 AGGPLMPLSQTL
+128 MPLSQTL

-175 CDNYTWPWIFLINL
+175 CDNYSWPWIFLINL

-194 CAWICWKV
+194 CAYICWKV
-202 LRRYETTIVRN
+202 LQRYETKIVRN
-213 PIDVVGFVLLIVWV
+213 PIDIVGFVLLIIWV

-241 WFSSPIIVALAVVAV
+241 WFSSPLIASLAVIAIV
-256 IGFVAFLIWEF
+256 GFVAFLIWEF
-267 TEAHPIVDLRVFRH
+267 TAEHPIVDLRVFRH
-281 RGFTAAVI
+281 RGFSAAVL

-329 TAFFVAPAVAAMSMK
+329 TAFFTAPMVAAMSMK
-344 MDPRKLVFYG
+344 MDPRKLVFVG
-354 IIWLGAMT
+354 VLWLGVIT
-362 FYRTI
+362 LYRTV
-367 ATTEMTYWDVALPLM
+367 ATTDMSYWDIAMPLM

-400 SSVDEEETNSA
+400 ASVDEAETNSA

-422 GAIATSVVTTYWE
+422 GAIATSMVTSYWE

-440 NRAELVGVIDPGQ
+440 NRAELVGVIDPAQ
-453 VVYNQ
+453 ITYSQ
-458 LTSQGMT
+458 LIEQGLSEF
-465 DDQAML
+465 QAMA

-490 LVVSVILIVSAFF
+490 LVVALMLIFSAFV

-512 EIDTSSVH
+512 TIDPSASH